1 MKKKIDDNSGYTL
14 VELIIVIAIIVI
26 LTTAAFITM
35 SVMHTAKVKE
45 AATTFDSE
53 VTELVARCR
62 NEQVYSD
69 DNNNGVFD
77 SGEEKPDYMYA
88 IGFYEEDNALYL
100 RKAFATGNLN
110 SFTYNGALN
119 TSNGGLG
126 IKITSYA
133 KVTYTDFDGSYDD
146 VSVPNNHFIVFD
158 KSGACV
164 KNPGIYKFY
173 KKNGGLIATVT
184 INKNGSHQIK

>member
-14 VELIIVIAIIVI
+14 VELIIVIALIVI

-45 AATTFDSE
+45 AATTFDAE

-69 DNNNGVFD
+69 DNNNGAFD

-88 IGFYEEDNALYL
+88 ICFYKKNGDLYI
-100 RKAFATGNLN
+100 RKAFATGSLS
-110 SFTYNGALN
+110 SFSFNGAHN
-119 TSNGGLG
+119 TSNNGKG
-126 IKITSYA
+126 IKVTSYA

-146 VSVPNNHFIVFD
+146 VSVPNYHFIVFD
-158 KSGACV
+158 KSGSCV